1 MSFQQISYNLSE
13 NGHGH
18 FTKETSDICQNIHYL
33 RLYLFKKI
41 KNSYNVFTLGTVCNV
56 VS

>member
-18 FTKETSDICQNIHYL
+18 FTKETSDICQNI
-33 RLYLFKKI
+33 
-41 KNSYNVFTLGTVCNV
+41 YNVFTFGTVCNV

>member
-1 MSFQQISYNLSE
+1 MSFLQISYNLSE

-18 FTKETSDICQNIHYL
+18 FTKETQDL
-33 RLYLFKKI
+33 GRKV
-41 KNSYNVFTLGTVCNV
+41 YNVFTLGTVCNV